1 MTFISTFVFYHSF
14 VYLYLYMWLKNT
26 NSFSFCLISFWTDR
40 YIVHFCELQYMIL
53 GHKLTRWCKN
63 EKKKAIF
70 EDKLGIG
77 YYIRYKLCETIYVI
91 GQTLLPFTLIGN
103 LFQYQLFVFEKIKLT
118 YFDLQKIDFYNF
130 VYL

>member
-1 MTFISTFVFYHSF
+1 
-14 VYLYLYMWLKNT
+14 
-26 NSFSFCLISFWTDR
+26 
-40 YIVHFCELQYMIL
+40 MIL

-91 GQTLLPFTLIGN
+91 GQTLLAFTLIEN
-103 LFQYQLFVFEKIKLT
+103 PFQYQLFVFEKIKLT